1 MSIHMSM
8 HVFIHMSMHV
18 SIHMSLYMSLPT
30 RPEDYNL
37 LCHAMKHAA
46 LQNYVD
52 KDSLKKTL

>member
-1 MSIHMSM
+1 MSM